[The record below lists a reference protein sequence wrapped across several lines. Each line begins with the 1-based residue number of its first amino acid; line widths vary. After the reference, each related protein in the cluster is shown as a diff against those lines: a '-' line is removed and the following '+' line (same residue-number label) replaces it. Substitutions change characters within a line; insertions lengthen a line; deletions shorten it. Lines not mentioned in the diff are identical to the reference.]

1 METAIQYCDAVA
13 KQMSRLSQYIGTL
26 LIALSLVLASGCSV
40 YMAAHQP
47 EKKDTT
53 LLVRG
58 TPRSLLLTEFGQPA
72 STEMRDGKRIDYF
85 TFVQGSTSDTAKNS
99 RAIFYGAADLLT
111 LGLFEVVST
120 PTELA
125 LGGDKITYEVTY
137 DSDDKVEKVVQI
149 GKETSPKPAEQSPKA
164 PSGDSEGSK

>member
-40 YMAAHQP
+40 YTAVHQP

-53 LLVRG
+53 LLVPG
-58 TPRSLLLTEFGQPA
+58 TPRSVLLAEFGQPT
-72 STEMRDGKRIDYF
+72 SSEMKDGKRVDIF
-85 TFVQGSTSDTAKNS
+85 TFFEGSSDTAKTG
-99 RAIFYGAADLLT
+99 RTAFYVVADAFT
-111 LGLFEVVST
+111 AGLFEVVGWPLETSMK
-120 PTELA
+120 
-125 LGGDKITYEVTY
+125 GDKLTFEVTY
-137 DSDDKVEKVVQI
+137 DSGDKVEKVVQI

-164 PSGDSEGSK
+164 PFGDSDGSK